1 MSMRTPAQIATVTA
15 MNLRNLPSRASTA
28 AVAMVGIAGVVAV
41 MLGVLSIREGFRKT
55 LETTGSPDVALVL
68 RAGSNSEMSSIIF
81 KDSVGVIEQAPGV
94 AQDASGKLV
103 SPEAYVVVD
112 VPKRTTNT
120 TANVP
125 LRGVNADALR
135 VHKKVHIVDGR
146 MFTPGLNELIVGR
159 GAAGQFS
166 GLDVGSSV
174 KWGRTTWNVVGIFA
188 ADGGL
193 PESEIW
199 ADLRTV
205 QDAYNRQSV
214 QTVRV
219 NLESPEAFQA
229 FKDALTSDPR
239 LEVSVER
246 ERDFYAA
253 QSKYISFFAQIFG
266 GILAFLMGLGAVF
279 GAILTMY
286 SAVAARTREIA
297 TLRALGFGALPII
310 VSVLA
315 EALLLGLIGGIVG
328 GLIALL
334 WFNGMQTT
342 TLNWQ
347 SFSQVTFAFAIT
359 PALLVT
365 GITYALLLGLVGG
378 MLPSVRAARLPI
390 TQALREM

>member
-28 AVAMVGIAGVVAV
+28 AVAMIGIAGVVAV

-81 KDSVGVIEQAPGV
+81 KDAVGVIEQAPGV
-94 AQDASGKLV
+94 ASDANGKLV

-120 TANVP
+120 PANVP
-125 LRGVNADALR
+125 LRGVNADAVR

-159 GAAGQFS
+159 GAAGQFT

-199 ADLRTV
+199 ADGRAV
-205 QDAYNRQSV
+205 QDAYNRTSV

-219 NLESPEAFQA
+219 KLESPEAFQT

-246 ERDFYAA
+246 EPDFYAA
-253 QSKYISFFAQIFG
+253 QSKYISFFAQVFG

-297 TLRALGFGALPII
+297 TLRALGFGALPIV

-315 EALLLGLIGGIVG
+315 EALLLGLIGGVVG
-328 GLIALL
+328 GVIALL

>member
-1 MSMRTPAQIATVTA
+1 MRTPAQIATVTA

-28 AVAMVGIAGVVAV
+28 AVAMIGIAGVVAV

-81 KDSVGVIEQAPGV
+81 KDAVGVIEQAPGV
-94 AQDASGKLV
+94 ASDANGKLV

-120 TANVP
+120 PANVP
-125 LRGVNADALR
+125 LRGVNADAVR

-159 GAAGQFS
+159 GAAGQFT
-166 GLDVGSSV
+166 GLDVDSSV

-199 ADLRTV
+199 ADGRAV
-205 QDAYNRQSV
+205 QDAYNRTSV

-219 NLESPEAFQA
+219 NLESPEAFQT

-246 ERDFYAA
+246 EPDFYAA
-253 QSKYISFFAQIFG
+253 QSKYISFFAQVFG

-297 TLRALGFGALPII
+297 TLRALGFGALPIV

-315 EALLLGLIGGIVG
+315 EALLLGLIGGVVG
-328 GLIALL
+328 GVIALL

>member
-1 MSMRTPAQIATVTA
+1 
-15 MNLRNLPSRASTA
+15 
-28 AVAMVGIAGVVAV
+28 
-41 MLGVLSIREGFRKT
+41 
-55 LETTGSPDVALVL
+55 
-68 RAGSNSEMSSIIF
+68 
-81 KDSVGVIEQAPGV
+81 
-94 AQDASGKLV
+94 
-103 SPEAYVVVD
+103 
-112 VPKRTTNT
+112 
-120 TANVP
+120 
-125 LRGVNADALR
+125 
-135 VHKKVHIVDGR
+135 

-159 GAAGQFS
+159 GAAGQFT
-166 GLDVGSSV
+166 GLDVDSSV

-199 ADLRTV
+199 ADGRAV
-205 QDAYNRQSV
+205 QDAYNRTSV

-246 ERDFYAA
+246 EPDFYAA
-253 QSKYISFFAQIFG
+253 QSKYISFFAQVFG

-297 TLRALGFGALPII
+297 TLRALGFGALPIV

-315 EALLLGLIGGIVG
+315 EALLLGLIGGVVG
-328 GLIALL
+328 GVIALL

>member
-1 MSMRTPAQIATVTA
+1 MRTPAQIATVTA

-28 AVAMVGIAGVVAV
+28 AVAMIGIAGVVAV
-41 MLGVLSIREGFRKT
+41 LLGVLSIREGFRKT
-55 LETTGSPDVALVL
+55 LVTTGSPDVALVL

-81 KDSVGVIEQAPGV
+81 KDSIGVIEQAPGV

-125 LRGVNADALR
+125 LRGVNADAVR
-135 VHKKVHIVDGR
+135 VHGKVHIVEGR

-159 GAAGQFS
+159 GAAGQFT
-166 GLDVGSSV
+166 GLSVGSSV
-174 KWGRTTWNVVGIFA
+174 KWGRTTWNVVGLFEA
-188 ADGGL
+188 GGGL

-199 ADLRTV
+199 ADGRAV
-205 QDAYNRQSV
+205 QDAYNRTSF

-219 NLESPEAFQA
+219 NLESPDAFQA

-246 ERDFYAA
+246 ESDFYAA
-253 QSKYISFFAQIFG
+253 QSKYLTNFVQIFG
-266 GILAFLMGLGAVF
+266 GVLGVLMGLGAVF

-297 TLRALGFGALPII
+297 TLRALGFGALPIV

-315 EALLLGLIGGIVG
+315 EALLLGLIGGVVG
-328 GLIALL
+328 GVIALL

-365 GITYALLLGLVGG
+365 GVTYALLLGLVGG